1 MFPRKSSKNKRKK
14 ERGRRIRKWRQ
25 KEKGKWER
33 ERGGETA
40 VGVMQ
45 LNTRCWSLFDK
56 KQNARHMSWKFS
68 SCPEATDPNF
78 YIQASACSLLPW
90 SDCSAGKCYSAKNF
104 SSAGTHQNLHTA
116 FIVSG
121 KVNFTP
127 CYVTV
132 FFLIL
137 IHDCIWPSR

>member
-1 MFPRKSSKNKRKK
+1 MFPRKNSKKERKK
-14 ERGRRIRKWRQ
+14 ERGRGKRRRRQ
-25 KEKGKWER
+25 KEKGRWER
-33 ERGGETA
+33 GRERETA

-56 KQNARHMSWKFS
+56 KQNTRHISWKIS

-78 YIQASACSLLPW
+78 YIQASACSLLSW
-90 SDCSAGKCYSAKNF
+90 SNYSAGKRYSANNF
-104 SSAGTHQNLHTA
+104 SSSGTQQNLHTA
-116 FIVSG
+116 FVVSG

-127 CYVTV
+127 CFVIV

-137 IHDCIWPSR
+137 IRDCIWPSR